1 MRIII
6 TCLLMGLSCPS
17 GCPPPPFKP
26 KNTTAYTIH
35 QMARI
40 LSTNRRLVF
49 VFGVLVFLMCFVASG
64 MGESARSAR
73 KVAAASEFDE
83 EETEALKDWEE
94 DGEWDE
100 EEDEDQDLEDG
111 FEDEEEDEF
120 EDEEDGFEEEDEREM
135 TDYEAEEEDDIDDE
149 GPEWDEALD
158 QIEDGDGPS
167 LDLGD
172 LEGLIDKEDLM
183 RKLEEMGL
191 DLDVSLLRMRFN
203 SSLDMAFSWKDT

>member
-1 MRIII
+1 
-6 TCLLMGLSCPS
+6 MGLSCPS
-17 GCPPPPFKP
+17 GCPPPPLKP
-26 KNTTAYTIH
+26 KNTTAHIIH
-35 QMARI
+35 KMASI

-49 VFGVLVFLMCFVASG
+49 VFGVLIFLMCFVASS

-83 EETEALKDWEE
+83 EETEALKDWGE

-135 TDYEAEEEDDIDDE
+135 TDYEAEEEDDFDDE

-167 LDLGD
+167 LDLGE

-191 DLDVSLLRMRFN
+191 DLDVSLFRMRFN
-203 SSLDMAFSWKDT
+203 SSLDVAFSWKDT